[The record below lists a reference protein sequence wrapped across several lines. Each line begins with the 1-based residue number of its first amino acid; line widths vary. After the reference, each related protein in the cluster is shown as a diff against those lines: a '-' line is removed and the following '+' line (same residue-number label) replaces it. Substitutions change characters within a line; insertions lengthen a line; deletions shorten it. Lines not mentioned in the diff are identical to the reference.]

1 MLVFILWKTFLFKRN
16 MIIDL
21 KKKKL
26 GREISK
32 NINNI
37 YYTKEKIIFKNYTSF
52 HKKKRKSKIYKNYTG
67 YPGGLKKIEYGY
79 MYENNPKKVILKC
92 IKGMLK
98 KNKNSKRILSKI
110 IFK

>member
-1 MLVFILWKTFLFKRN
+1 MVNFLLKF

-37 YYTKEKIIFKNYTSF
+37 YYNDKAIVFKNYLSF
-52 HKKKRKSKIYKNYTG
+52 HRKNKNSKIYRKHTG
-67 YPGGLKKIEYGY
+67 YPGGLKKINYGF
-79 MYENNPKKVILKC
+79 MFEKNPKKIIIKC
-92 IKGMLK
+92 LKGMLK
-98 KNKNSKRILSKI
+98 KNIRSKKILSKVS
-110 IFK
+110 FK